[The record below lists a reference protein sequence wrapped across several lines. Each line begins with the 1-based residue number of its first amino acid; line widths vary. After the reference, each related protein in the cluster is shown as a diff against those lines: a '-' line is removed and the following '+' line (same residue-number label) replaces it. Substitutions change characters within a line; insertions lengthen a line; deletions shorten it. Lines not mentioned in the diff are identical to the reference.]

1 MKLLMALCWCAIMGA
16 APALAEKRL
25 GVFDGPVI
33 ENSVACEL
41 YQAATKLKRY
51 NIDATRMFA
60 KLDVT
65 GTETR
70 STEGSFGL
78 TIPIP
83 FVPIKI
89 GGSHGRTNKN
99 GRGFGYH
106 GQRNINVGNRPNCDK
121 RNIVELGFAD
131 CIIRSQFRNGDSV
144 DCSEEV
150 TATSETAADF
160 KATVWILDVCPSG
173 KYSVTRNITV
183 KITAP
188 PPKDK

>member
-1 MKLLMALCWCAIMGA
+1 MRLLLVMCWCAILGSTS
-16 APALAEKRL
+16 ALAEKRL

-41 YQAATKLKRY
+41 YQAAAKLKRY
-51 NIDATRMFA
+51 KIDPARMLA

-89 GGSHGRTNKN
+89 GGSHARTNKN

-121 RNIVELGFAD
+121 NNIVDLGFTD
-131 CIIRSQFRNGDSV
+131 CIIRSQFRSGDSV
-144 DCSEEV
+144 DCSEQV

-160 KATVWILDVCPSG
+160 KATVWILDVGPSG
-173 KYSVTRNITV
+173 KYSITRNITV

-188 PPKDK
+188 PPK

>member
-1 MKLLMALCWCAIMGA
+1 MRLLIVLCCCAILGA
-16 APALAEKRL
+16 TPALAEKRL

-41 YQAATKLKRY
+41 YQAAVRLKRY
-51 NIDATRMFA
+51 NIDPARMLA

-70 STEGSFGL
+70 STEGSFGI

-89 GGSHGRTNKN
+89 GGSHARTNKN

-121 RNIVELGFAD
+121 RNIVDLGFVN
-131 CIIRSQFRNGDSV
+131 CITQSQFRSGDSV

-150 TATSETAADF
+150 TATSETGADF
-160 KATVWILDVCPSG
+160 KATVWILDVGPSG

>member
-1 MKLLMALCWCAIMGA
+1 MKLLGVLCCLVVLSATSAQA
-16 APALAEKRL
+16 AKRL
-25 GVFDGPVI
+25 SVFDGPVI

-41 YQAATKLKRY
+41 YQAAARLKRY
-51 NIDATRMFA
+51 NIVSDRMFA
-60 KLDVT
+60 KLDVS

-70 STEGSFGL
+70 STEGSFGF

-83 FVPIKI
+83 FAPIKI
-89 GGSHGRTNKN
+89 GGSDSRTNKN

-121 RNIVELGFAD
+121 SNIVDLGFAD
-131 CIIRSQFRNGDSV
+131 CIVNSQFRNGDSV

-150 TATSETAADF
+150 TATSTTGADF
-160 KATVWILDVCPSG
+160 KATVWILDVGPSG

-188 PPKDK
+188 PPKEK

>member
-1 MKLLMALCWCAIMGA
+1 MKLLGVLCCLVVFGVTSAQA
-16 APALAEKRL
+16 AKRL
-25 GVFDGPVI
+25 SVFDGPVI

-41 YQAATKLKRY
+41 YQAAARLKRY
-51 NIDATRMFA
+51 NVASDRMFA

-70 STEGSFGL
+70 STEGSFGF

-89 GGSHGRTNKN
+89 GGSHSRTNKN

-121 RNIVELGFAD
+121 RNIVDLGFAD
-131 CIIRSQFRNGDSV
+131 CIVNSQFRNGDSV
-144 DCSEEV
+144 DCSEDV
-150 TATSETAADF
+150 TATSVTGADF
-160 KATVWILDVCPSG
+160 KATVWILDVGPSG

-188 PPKDK
+188 PPKER